1 MQDILLFIH
10 QHLFLCLALV
20 IVLFTLVLVE
30 FYNQRR
36 APQQISLIKATQL
49 INHGNAKIV
58 DIRSSSL
65 YSDGHIIGAVSL
77 PLSELK
83 EKISKIDKFKTQ
95 PIVITCASGVESS
108 RASAILKDSGFD
120 VRILSGGIRAWT
132 DASLPLV
139 KE

>member
-1 MQDILLFIH
+1 MQDLSLFIH
-10 QHLFLCLALV
+10 QHILLCLALAA
-20 IVLFTLVLVE
+20 VLFILIIVE

-36 APQQISLIKATQL
+36 APAQISLIKATHL

-65 YSDGHIIGAVSL
+65 YSGGHIIGSVSVPL
-77 PLSELK
+77 PELK
-83 EKISKIDKFKTQ
+83 EKITKLDKFKTQ
-95 PIVITCASGVESS
+95 PIVIACASGVESS
-108 RASAILKDSGFD
+108 RASAILKDKGFD

-132 DASLPLV
+132 EASLPLV